1 MRSQQ
6 SCVTHWRARLRLLR
20 DSEAAQLLEFAFVL
34 PMLVVMV
41 IGAVDFGAAW
51 LLKDKLSN
59 AARDGARI
67 AASQFDDLNP
77 PATPPGSTPAS
88 VTAVRDAVANYLTNA
103 KVTSCAVGTTASSA
117 GPLAWQYTSGSGG
130 TCSVF
135 LLKIER
141 GYTYLNGTTTVVA
154 TRVTLKYPFNWSFG
168 HIIKLLAPSSTYAN
182 SITLSTNVVMENLT
196 N

>member
-1 MRSQQ
+1 MKGQHTGVAQ
-6 SCVTHWRARLRLLR
+6 WRARLRFLR
-20 DSEAAQLLEFAFVL
+20 SSEAAQLLEFALVL
-34 PMLVVMV
+34 PLLVVMV

-67 AASQFDDLNP
+67 AASQFDDLNS
-77 PATPPGSTPAS
+77 GSPPAS

-103 KVTSCAVGTTASSA
+103 KVTTCAVDATPTGTVPT
-117 GPLAWQYTSGSGG
+117 WQYTSTSGG

-141 GYTYLNGTTTVVA
+141 RYTYPNGT
-154 TRVTLKYPFNWSFG
+154 
-168 HIIKLLAPSSTYAN
+168 
-182 SITLSTNVVMENLT
+182 
-196 N
+196 

>member
-1 MRSQQ
+1 MSF
-6 SCVTHWRARLRLLR
+6 WRLRDCIRAWERLAELR
-20 DSEAAQLLEFAFVL
+20 RTEGAELLEFALVL
-34 PMLVVMV
+34 PLLVVMV
-41 IGAVDFGAAW
+41 IGVVDFGAAW

-67 AASQFDDLNP
+67 AASQFDDLSS
-77 PATPPGSTPAS
+77 GSPPAS

-103 KVTSCAVGTTASSA
+103 KVTTCAVDTTPTGTVPT
-117 GPLAWQYTSGSGG
+117 WQYTSTSGG

-141 GYTYLNGTTTVVA
+141 RYTYPNGTTTVVA
-154 TRVTLKYPFNWSFG
+154 TRVTLNYPFDWNFG

-182 SITLSTNVVMENLT
+182 SFTISTNVVMTNLT